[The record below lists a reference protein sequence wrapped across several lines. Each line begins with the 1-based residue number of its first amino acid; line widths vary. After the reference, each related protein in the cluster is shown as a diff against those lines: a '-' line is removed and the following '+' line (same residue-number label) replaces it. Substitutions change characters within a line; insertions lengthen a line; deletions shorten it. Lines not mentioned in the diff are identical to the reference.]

1 MTNRPHWS
9 YSAISQYLSCPLRF
23 YFQRVIGLPQ
33 EKVSSSLV
41 LGSAVHA
48 ALAEYHRTV
57 QRDEPTDTSKLHLL
71 LTDSWKQRESG
82 TRIIYRDG
90 ESQDGLIAQGIALW
104 SSPQKV
110 SAGLRITR
118 TFHTRPETGSPGP
131 NDAAHG
137 CKTLRCTR
145 THSLAPPLDSDSP
158 HRGSTP
164 SSTRRKNFPSA
175 RCPSSWLGGSCYR

>member
-1 MTNRPHWS
+1 MRPIRPEGR
-9 YSAISQYLSCPLRF
+9 ARCGPENQRCRPESQGPG
-23 YFQRVIGLPQ
+23 RVIVRVLLEQVLVGWASRKRLTHPTNTPAAKG
-33 EKVSSSLV
+33 ENFGFPSSAYS
-41 LGSAVHA
+41 
-48 ALAEYHRTV
+48 
-57 QRDEPTDTSKLHLL
+57 
-71 LTDSWKQRESG
+71 
-82 TRIIYRDG
+82 
-90 ESQDGLIAQGIALW
+90 GIADFASLDTCRNPDLSPW

-175 RCPSSWLGGSCYR
+175 RCPSSCLAGSCYR

>member
-1 MTNRPHWS
+1 
-9 YSAISQYLSCPLRF
+9 
-23 YFQRVIGLPQ
+23 LPRA
-33 EKVSSSLV
+33 EKV
-41 LGSAVHA
+41 
-48 ALAEYHRTV
+48 
-57 QRDEPTDTSKLHLL
+57 Q
-71 LTDSWKQRESG
+71 Q
-82 TRIIYRDG
+82 
-90 ESQDGLIAQGIALW
+90 LIAGEPWRVLPSPAPRERGLGFDECENICRHGVVSVGNVMVW

-175 RCPSSWLGGSCYR
+175 RCPSSCLAGSCYR